1 MPFADNGVKHY
12 GNAIIASAKMVRENP
27 EAIRAFLKA
36 FAKGAK
42 EVMANPAASIAYVK
56 ERDGIVNPAMET
68 RRLQLALDGVVNTSD
83 ARAEGFGQI
92 NATRMALMASQVSD
106 VYATKT
112 RVNPDL
118 VWSGRFLPPVA
129 DLDVFPKK

>member
-1 MPFADNGVKHY
+1 
-12 GNAIIASAKMVRENP
+12 
-27 EAIRAFLKA
+27 
-36 FAKGAK
+36 
-42 EVMANPAASIAYVK
+42 AASIAYVK

-92 NATRMALMASQVSD
+92 SATRMALMASQVSD